1 MPRDEGSGEAVCTV
15 RETRT
20 KRDLVVRGLKAELSR
35 SVTTPTECLSNTY
48 APTTVKK
55 RHVRD
60 PRVHAEGTCQSQRV
74 SRATCQLLQACELWI
89 SRELDWTILILVRF
103 QEPTVRSLPS
113 SEARVIGV
121 APSVDPAPHVGLL
134 NQPQIARL
142 ARYSNRI
149 KSLACYS
156 HRMERTAG
164 AAVYGV
170 GELVMLG
177 QLERSAKSFTE
188 RREEV

>member
-1 MPRDEGSGEAVCTV
+1 MPRDEESGEAVCTV
-15 RETRT
+15 RETRI

-35 SVTTPTECLSNTY
+35 SVTAPTECLSNTY

-55 RHVRD
+55 RRHVRD

-142 ARYSNRI
+142 ARYSHRM
-149 KSLACYS
+149 KSLARYS
-156 HRMERTAG
+156 HRMESTAG

-170 GELVMLG
+170 GEHVIAEPAG
-177 QLERSAKSFTE
+177 RK
-188 RREEV
+188 REILCA